1 MKRLLISTLLATIC
15 GTASMAAVQATS
27 VSSGRSNDL
36 DKYRALYNY
45 SITAGKTAS
54 DIVGM
59 GIAGSN
65 DHVYVWYKD
74 GTVSSGRSNDLDRY
88 RQRYRYSLP
97 TGKTPSDIV
106 GMGIAGSNDQVYD
119 WFKKP

>member
-1 MKRLLISTLLATIC
+1 MKRLLISTLLATVF
-15 GTASMAAVQATS
+15 GTAGMAAVQANS

-45 SITAGKTAS
+45 TITAGKTAS

-65 DHVYVWYKD
+65 DHVY
-74 GTVSSGRSNDLDRY
+74 T
-88 RQRYRYSLP
+88 
-97 TGKTPSDIV
+97 
-106 GMGIAGSNDQVYD
+106 
-119 WFKKP
+119 WFKNP